1 MLEGP
6 KCKLKEQFKLNA
18 IRAILVS
25 HLNDGV
31 VVVQLPSD
39 GPGDRGDIILQ
50 IDYVI
55 EFVTKL
61 AIFSGKLDK
70 VIINSSG
77 G

>member
-1 MLEGP
+1 VLEGA
-6 KCKLKEQFKLNA
+6 KCKLKEQFKYNT

-39 GPGDRGDIILQ
+39 GPGERGDLIVQ
-50 IDYVI
+50 TDYAI

-70 VIINSSG
+70 VIVNASG